1 MRYLLDTNTCIYYL
15 NAPVPTGLVERF
27 QTLGPEALALST
39 ITVAELAFGAERSS
53 RAAANR
59 RRVALFTAELR
70 CLPFDE
76 RCAERFGGLKAS
88 VQAGGVS
95 LADFDAA
102 IAATAQVH
110 GLTLV
115 SHDRAL
121 LAIPGLDLEDWLEA
135 SEPPG

>member
-27 QTLGPEALALST
+27 RNLGPDALALSA

-59 RRVALFTAELR
+59 RRVALLTAELR

-88 VQAGGVS
+88 LQASGVS

-102 IAATAQVH
+102 IVATAQVH

-115 SHDRAL
+115 SHDQAL
-121 LAIPGLDLEDWLEA
+121 LAVPGLDLEDWVQEA
-135 SEPPG
+135 